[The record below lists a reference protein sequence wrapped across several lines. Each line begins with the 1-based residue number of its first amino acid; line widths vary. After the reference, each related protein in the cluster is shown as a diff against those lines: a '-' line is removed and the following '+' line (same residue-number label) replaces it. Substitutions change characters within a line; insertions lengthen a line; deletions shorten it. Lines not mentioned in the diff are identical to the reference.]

1 MRILSYPE
9 NLMAATFSPIISDD
23 QSEQIFSPLTATEI
37 QEQTETSSSNIISTD
52 LLSEILAIQEAI
64 QNEANFDFTTL
75 ETTSAGNQ
83 QNSASPQSNDKTTST
98 PILLEDTNL
107 LIHYR
112 SDDSRPSNTLN
123 QDNASQS
130 STQIFESDNDN
141 SLLGIIEN
149 NTTTIQSSVSEDF
162 ITSTQGKFS
171 TNLSI
176 PEQNIQTSF
185 GLFSSDSSGNWFY
198 QLNNQLA
205 KVQALAAGENMTD
218 IINLTSTSG
227 QKIQIALEI
236 NGTNDQAIVTGVKS
250 GKIHATPIADLDN
263 NHPSITGK
271 LNVSDI
277 DNGEARFQTNFD
289 IQGSFGVAQIN
300 AQGEWTY
307 TLNNHTD
314 AVQGLRSGEKLL
326 DLFSI
331 KTLDGTKQ
339 LIQITIEGV
348 DDKPLLSGGN
358 ASVLD
363 LDTDLTT
370 SGKLFIN
377 DPDFGESSFQQ
388 LTSIRSSLGYGSAD
402 IDTQGNWT
410 FNLDIDYTKANT
422 INEGLTVRDSFE
434 VFTMD
439 GTSQHIIVSIRG
451 SNTPVYETSNTAA
464 TNADTLSVYDVIRED
479 AADDLTTTLYEGATN
494 STNIV
499 DTNQSASSSNLE
511 ATVFM
516 NNSQDGIQTLN
527 THMNDLHIS

>member
-1 MRILSYPE
+1 
-9 NLMAATFSPIISDD
+9 MAATSSSIISDD
-23 QSEQIFSPLTATEI
+23 QSEQLFSPLADTEI
-37 QEQTETSSSNIISTD
+37 QEQTETSFSNIISPD
-52 LLSEILAIQEAI
+52 LLTEILAIQEAI
-64 QNEANFDFTTL
+64 LNEANFDFTTL

-83 QNSASPQSNDKTTST
+83 QNSASTPNNDKTTST

-112 SDDSRPSNTLN
+112 SDDARSSNFLN
-123 QDNASQS
+123 QDNVSQS
-130 STQIFESDNDN
+130 STQTFEAGNDN
-141 SLLGIIEN
+141 SLLGVIEN

-176 PEQNIQTSF
+176 PEQDIVTSF
-185 GLFSSDSSGNWFY
+185 GFFSSDSSGNWLY
-198 QLNNQLA
+198 QLNNQLSE
-205 KVQALAAGENMTD
+205 VQALAAGESMTD
-218 IINLTSTSG
+218 IIKLTSNSG

-236 NGTNDQAIVTGVKS
+236 NGTNDQAVITGIKS
-250 GKIHATPIADLDN
+250 GNIQATPIADLDN

-277 DNGEARFQTNFD
+277 DTGEARFQTNFD

-300 AQGEWTY
+300 ALGEWTY

-314 AVQGLRSGEKLL
+314 AIQGLRSGEKLL
-326 DLFSI
+326 DLFSV

-339 LIQITIEGV
+339 LIQINIEGV

-388 LTSIRSSLGYGSAD
+388 LSSIRSSLGYGSAD

-410 FNLDIDYTKANT
+410 FNLDIDYTKVNS

-451 SNTPVYETSNTAA
+451 SNTPAYETSNTTA
-464 TNADTLSVYDVIRED
+464 THTDSLSLDDVIKDD
-479 AADDLTTTLYEGATN
+479 AADDLSTTLNEVATSSTNNFDTN
-494 STNIV
+494 S
-499 DTNQSASSSNLE
+499 SANSSNLE
-511 ATVFM
+511 AAVYM
-516 NNSQDGIQTLN
+516 NNSQDGIQTLSP
-527 THMNDLHIS
+527 HVNDLHIS